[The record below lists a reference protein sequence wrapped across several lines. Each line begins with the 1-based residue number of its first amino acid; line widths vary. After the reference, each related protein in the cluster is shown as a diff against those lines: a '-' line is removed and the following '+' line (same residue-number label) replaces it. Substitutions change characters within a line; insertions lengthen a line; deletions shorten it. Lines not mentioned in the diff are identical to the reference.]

1 MRKLRE
7 EIAESL
13 KHNKE
18 KFETIEKK
26 HQEINRMISYFEK
39 ISKIIES
46 C

>member
-1 MRKLRE
+1 MKKLRE

-13 KHNKE
+13 RNNKE
-18 KFETIEKK
+18 KFETIEKR
-26 HQEINRMISYFEK
+26 HEEINKMISYFEK